1 MQRRMIKT
9 YVTDEQIKE
18 ARDADLFAYL
28 QSYEPGILKRDGS
41 NYRHK
46 EHDSLVYVSNRRF
59 WYWNSRGK
67 RINALDYLME
77 IRGYGFNEAVAR
89 LTGEGIS
96 KSSLYRYQDQSK
108 PQRPAKLYLPWPK
121 KCATGYFRYLRKRGI
136 STNVINRCRDL
147 GILYEGRYKPR
158 KEEKKYIPVCVFT
171 GTDETGKVRFA
182 CMRGIYET
190 LKKDVY
196 GSDKA
201 YSFCLPPERPHS
213 SQIAVF
219 EAPIDALSHA
229 TLQEL
234 DGWKWN
240 GYRLSLGGTS
250 PVALIAFLERHP
262 EIRRVT
268 LHMDN
273 DLGGLKN
280 ARKIRDMLRADPKYK
295 RIRVGINPPRQG
307 KDYNEKLQ
315 LRLQQTKKSNERHR
329 EKRVAISI

>member
-1 MQRRMIKT
+1 MIKT
-9 YVTDEQIKE
+9 YVTKEQIKA
-18 ARDADLFAYL
+18 ARDADLFVYL
-28 QSYEPGILKRDGS
+28 QNYEPGVLKRDGP
-41 NYRHK
+41 NYRHR
-46 EHDSLVYVSNRRF
+46 EHDSLVYVSNRRY

-67 RINALDYLME
+67 RLDALSYLME
-77 IRGYGFNEAVAR
+77 IRGYSLPEAVTR
-89 LTGEGIS
+89 LIGEAMPRAS
-96 KSSLYRYQDQSK
+96 PYRPQEQPK
-108 PQRPAKLYLPWPK
+108 PRRPAKLFLPWPK
-121 KCATGYFRYLRKRGI
+121 KCATGLFTYLRKRGI
-136 STNVINRCRDL
+136 STKVIERCLEL
-147 GILYEGRYKPR
+147 GLLYQGSYKP
-158 KEEKKYIPVCVFT
+158 KKDEAKYIPVCVFT

-201 YSFCLPPERPHS
+201 YSFCLPPEQAHS
-213 SQIAVF
+213 SQGAVF

-229 TLQEL
+229 TLQEI

-280 ARKIRDMLRADPKYK
+280 ARKIRNMLRADPKYK
-295 RIRVGINPPRQG
+295 HIRVGINPPHQG

-315 LRLQQTKKSNERHR
+315 IRLQEMKINQERR
-329 EKRVAISI
+329 RDKRAALSV

>member
-1 MQRRMIKT
+1 MSET
-9 YVTDEQIKE
+9 YVTDEQVKA
-18 ARDADLFAYL
+18 ARDAALFAYL
-28 QSYEPGILKRDGS
+28 QTYEPGVLKRDGP
-41 NYRHK
+41 NYRHR

-77 IRGYGFNEAVAR
+77 IRGYSFTEAVTR
-89 LTGEGIS
+89 LTGEAIPRAS
-96 KSSLYRYQDQSK
+96 
-108 PQRPAKLYLPWPK
+108 K
-121 KCATGYFRYLRKRGI
+121 KCATGYFKYLRKRGI
-136 STNVINRCRDL
+136 GANVIKRCREL
-147 GILYEGRYKPR
+147 GLLYEGRYKP
-158 KEEKKYIPVCVFT
+158 KKDEPRYIPVCVFT

-201 YSFCLPPERPHS
+201 YSFCLPPKQAHS
-213 SQIAVF
+213 SQVAVF

-229 TLQEL
+229 TLQEI

-295 RIRVGINPPRQG
+295 HIRVGINPPRQG

-315 LRLQQTKKSNERHR
+315 IRLQQISQSNQRHR

>member
-9 YVTDEQIKE
+9 YVTDKQIKE

-280 ARKIRDMLRADPKYK
+280 ARKIRNMLRADPKYK
-295 RIRVGINPPRQG
+295 HIRVGINPPRQG

>member
-1 MQRRMIKT
+1 MIKT
-9 YVTDEQIKE
+9 YVTDEQIKQ
-18 ARDADLFAYL
+18 ARDADLFTYL
-28 QSYEPGILKRDGS
+28 QTCEPGVLKRDGP
-41 NYRHK
+41 NYRHR
-46 EHDSLVYVSNRRF
+46 EHDSLVYVSNRRY

-67 RINALDYLME
+67 RLDALSYLME
-77 IRGYGFNEAVAR
+77 IRGYSLPEAVTR
-89 LTGEGIS
+89 LTGEAMPRAS
-96 KSSLYRYQDQSK
+96 PYRPQEQPK
-108 PQRPAKLYLPWPK
+108 PRRPAKLFLPWPK
-121 KCATGYFRYLRKRGI
+121 KCATGLFTYLRKRGI
-136 STNVINRCRDL
+136 STKVIERCLEL
-147 GILYEGRYKPR
+147 GLLYQGSYKP
-158 KEEKKYIPVCVFT
+158 KKDEAKYIPVCVFT

-201 YSFCLPPERPHS
+201 YSFCLPPEQAHS
-213 SQIAVF
+213 SQVAVF

-229 TLQEL
+229 TLQEI
-234 DGWKWN
+234 DGWKWA

-250 PVALIAFLERHP
+250 PVALTAFLERHP

-280 ARKIRDMLRADPKYK
+280 ARKIRNMLRADPKYK
-295 RIRVGINPPRQG
+295 HIRVGINPPRQG

-315 LRLQQTKKSNERHR
+315 IRLQEMKINQERR
-329 EKRVAISI
+329 RDKRAALSV

>member
-1 MQRRMIKT
+1 MIKT
-9 YVTDEQIKE
+9 YVTKEQIKA
-18 ARDADLFAYL
+18 ARDADLFVYL
-28 QSYEPGILKRDGS
+28 QNYEPGVLKRDGP
-41 NYRHK
+41 NYRHR
-46 EHDSLVYVSNRRF
+46 EHDSLVYVSNRRY

-67 RINALDYLME
+67 RLDALSYLME
-77 IRGYGFNEAVAR
+77 IRGYSLPEAVTR
-89 LTGEGIS
+89 LTGEAMPRAS
-96 KSSLYRYQDQSK
+96 PYRPQEQPK
-108 PQRPAKLYLPWPK
+108 PRRPAKLFLPWPK
-121 KCATGYFRYLRKRGI
+121 KCATGLFTYLQKRGI
-136 STNVINRCRDL
+136 STKVIERCLEL
-147 GILYEGRYKPR
+147 GLLYQGSYKP
-158 KEEKKYIPVCVFT
+158 KKDEAKYIPVCVFT

-201 YSFCLPPERPHS
+201 YSFCLPPKQAHS
-213 SQIAVF
+213 SQVAVF

-229 TLQEL
+229 TLQEI

-250 PVALIAFLERHP
+250 PVALTAFLERHP

-295 RIRVGINPPRQG
+295 HIRVGINPPHQG

-315 LRLQQTKKSNERHR
+315 IRLQEMKINQERR
-329 EKRVAISI
+329 RDKRAALSV

>member
-1 MQRRMIKT
+1 MIKT
-9 YVTDEQIKE
+9 YVTKEQIKA
-18 ARDADLFAYL
+18 ARDADLFVYL
-28 QSYEPGILKRDGS
+28 QNYEPGVLKRDGP
-41 NYRHK
+41 NYRHR
-46 EHDSLVYVSNRRF
+46 EHDSLVYVSNRRY

-67 RINALDYLME
+67 RLDALSYLME
-77 IRGYGFNEAVAR
+77 IRGYSLPEAVTR
-89 LTGEGIS
+89 LTGEAMPRAS
-96 KSSLYRYQDQSK
+96 PYR
-108 PQRPAKLYLPWPK
+108 PQEQPKTRRPAKLFLPWPK
-121 KCATGYFRYLRKRGI
+121 KCATGLFTYLRKRGI
-136 STNVINRCRDL
+136 STKVIERCLEL
-147 GILYEGRYKPR
+147 GLLYQGSYKP
-158 KEEKKYIPVCVFT
+158 KKDEAKYISVCVFT

-201 YSFCLPPERPHS
+201 YSFCLPPEQAHS
-213 SQIAVF
+213 SQVAVF

-229 TLQEL
+229 TLQEI

-250 PVALIAFLERHP
+250 PVALTAFLERHP

-280 ARKIRDMLRADPKYK
+280 ARKIRNMLRADPKYK
-295 RIRVGINPPRQG
+295 HIRVGINPPHQG

-315 LRLQQTKKSNERHR
+315 IRLQEMKINQERR
-329 EKRVAISI
+329 RDKRAALSV

>member
-1 MQRRMIKT
+1 
-9 YVTDEQIKE
+9 
-18 ARDADLFAYL
+18 
-28 QSYEPGILKRDGS
+28 
-41 NYRHK
+41 
-46 EHDSLVYVSNRRF
+46 YVSNRRF

-77 IRGYGFNEAVAR
+77 IRGYGFTEAVTR
-89 LTGEGIS
+89 LTGEAVPRASPIHP
-96 KSSLYRYQDQSK
+96 QEQTK
-108 PQRPAKLYLPWPK
+108 PRRPAKLFLPWPR
-121 KCATGYFRYLRKRGI
+121 KCATGLFIYLRKRGI
-136 STNVINRCRDL
+136 SAGVIERCISL
-147 GILYEGRYKPR
+147 GLLYQGSYKP
-158 KEEKKYIPVCVFT
+158 KKDEPKYIPVCVFT
-171 GTDETGKVRFA
+171 GTDEAGKVRFA
-182 CMRGIYET
+182 CMRGLYDN

-201 YSFCLPPERPHS
+201 YSFCLPPEKAHS
-213 SQIAVF
+213 SQVAVF

-229 TLQEL
+229 TMQEL
-234 DGWKWN
+234 DGWQWN

-295 RIRVGINPPRQG
+295 HIRVGINPPHQG
-307 KDYNEKLQ
+307 KDYNEMLQIKLQ
-315 LRLQQTKKSNERHR
+315 QIVQGKPRHR
-329 EKRVAISI
+329 EKRVAVSI

>member
-1 MQRRMIKT
+1 MIKT
-9 YVTDEQIKE
+9 YVTKEQIKA
-18 ARDADLFAYL
+18 ARDADLFVYL
-28 QSYEPGILKRDGS
+28 QNYEPGILKRDGP
-41 NYRHK
+41 NYRHR
-46 EHDSLVYVSNRRF
+46 EHDSLVYVSNRRY

-67 RINALDYLME
+67 RLDALSYLME
-77 IRGYGFNEAVAR
+77 IRGYSLPEAVTR
-89 LTGEGIS
+89 LTGEAMPRAS
-96 KSSLYRYQDQSK
+96 PYRPQEQPK
-108 PQRPAKLYLPWPK
+108 PRRPAKLFLPWPK
-121 KCATGYFRYLRKRGI
+121 KCATGLFTYLRKRGI
-136 STNVINRCRDL
+136 STKVIERCLEL
-147 GILYEGRYKPR
+147 GLLYQGSYKP
-158 KEEKKYIPVCVFT
+158 KKDEAKYIPVCVFT

-201 YSFCLPPERPHS
+201 YSFCLPPEQAHS
-213 SQIAVF
+213 SQVAVF

-229 TLQEL
+229 TLQEI

-240 GYRLSLGGTS
+240 GYRISLGGTS

-295 RIRVGINPPRQG
+295 HIRVGINPPHQG

-315 LRLQQTKKSNERHR
+315 IRLQEMKINQERR
-329 EKRVAISI
+329 RDKRAALSV

>member
-1 MQRRMIKT
+1 MIKT
-9 YVTDEQIKE
+9 YVTKEQIKA
-18 ARDADLFAYL
+18 ARDADLFVYL
-28 QSYEPGILKRDGS
+28 QNYEPGVLKRDGP
-41 NYRHK
+41 NYRHR
-46 EHDSLVYVSNRRF
+46 EHDSLVYVSNRRY

-67 RINALDYLME
+67 RLDALSYLME
-77 IRGYGFNEAVAR
+77 IRGYSLPEAVTR
-89 LTGEGIS
+89 LTGEAMPRAS
-96 KSSLYRYQDQSK
+96 PYRPQEQPK
-108 PQRPAKLYLPWPK
+108 PRRPAKLFLPWTK
-121 KCATGYFRYLRKRGI
+121 KCATGLFTYLRKRGI
-136 STNVINRCRDL
+136 STKVIERCLEL
-147 GILYEGRYKPR
+147 GLLYQGSYKP
-158 KEEKKYIPVCVFT
+158 KKDEVKYIPVCVFT

-201 YSFCLPPERPHS
+201 YSFCLPPEQAHS
-213 SQIAVF
+213 SQVAVF

-229 TLQEL
+229 TLQEI

-250 PVALIAFLERHP
+250 PVALTAFLERHP

-295 RIRVGINPPRQG
+295 HIRVGINPPHQG

-315 LRLQQTKKSNERHR
+315 IRLQEMKINQERR
-329 EKRVAISI
+329 RDKRAALSV

>member
-1 MQRRMIKT
+1 MIKT
-9 YVTDEQIKE
+9 YVTDEQIKQ
-18 ARDADLFAYL
+18 ARDANLFTYL
-28 QSYEPGILKRDGS
+28 QTCEPGILKRDGP
-41 NYRHK
+41 NYRHR

-77 IRGYGFNEAVAR
+77 IRGYSFTEAVTR
-89 LTGEGIS
+89 LTGEAMPRASPIHS
-96 KSSLYRYQDQSK
+96 QEQPKQR
-108 PQRPAKLYLPWPK
+108 RPAKLFLPWPK
-121 KCATGYFRYLRKRGI
+121 KCATGLFTYLLKRGI
-136 STNVINRCRDL
+136 SDKVIERCIRL
-147 GILYEGRYKPR
+147 GMLYQGSYKP
-158 KEEKKYIPVCVFT
+158 KKNEPKYRPVCVFT

-182 CMRGIYET
+182 CMRGLYDN

-201 YSFCLPPERPHS
+201 YSFCLPPERAHS
-213 SQIAVF
+213 SQVAVF

-229 TLQEL
+229 TMQEL
-234 DGWKWN
+234 GGWKWN

-280 ARKIRDMLRADPKYK
+280 ARKIRDMLRADPKFK
-295 RIRVGINPPRQG
+295 HIRVGINPPHQG
-307 KDYNEKLQ
+307 KDYNEMLQ
-315 LRLQQTKKSNERHR
+315 IRLQHIGQNKQRHR

>member
-1 MQRRMIKT
+1 MIKT
-9 YVTDEQIKE
+9 YVTDEQIKQ

-28 QSYEPGILKRDGS
+28 QTCEPGVLKRDGP
-41 NYRHK
+41 NYRHR

-77 IRGYGFNEAVAR
+77 IRGYGFTEAVTR
-89 LTGEGIS
+89 LTGEAVPRASPIHP
-96 KSSLYRYQDQSK
+96 QEQPK
-108 PQRPAKLYLPWPK
+108 PRRPAKLFLPWPK
-121 KCATGYFRYLRKRGI
+121 KCATGLFIYLRKRGI
-136 STNVINRCRDL
+136 SASVIERCISL
-147 GILYEGRYKPR
+147 GLLYQGSYKPKR
-158 KEEKKYIPVCVFT
+158 DESKYIPVCVFT

-182 CMRGIYET
+182 CMRGLYDN

-201 YSFCLPPERPHS
+201 YSFCLPPEKAHS
-213 SQIAVF
+213 SQVAVF

-229 TLQEL
+229 TMQEL
-234 DGWKWN
+234 DGWQWN

-295 RIRVGINPPRQG
+295 HIRVGINPPHQG
-307 KDYNEKLQ
+307 KDYNEMLQIKLQ
-315 LRLQQTKKSNERHR
+315 QIVQGKPRHR
-329 EKRVAISI
+329 EKRVAVSI

>member
-1 MQRRMIKT
+1 MIKT
-9 YVTDEQIKE
+9 YVTDEQIKQ

-28 QSYEPGILKRDGS
+28 QTCEPGVLKRDGP
-41 NYRHK
+41 NYRHR

-77 IRGYGFNEAVAR
+77 IRGYGFTEAVTR
-89 LTGEGIS
+89 LTGEAVPRASPIHP
-96 KSSLYRYQDQSK
+96 QEQPK
-108 PQRPAKLYLPWPK
+108 PRRPAKLFLPWPK
-121 KCATGYFRYLRKRGI
+121 KCATGLFIYLRKRGI
-136 STNVINRCRDL
+136 SASVIERCISL
-147 GILYEGRYKPR
+147 GLLYQGSYKPKR
-158 KEEKKYIPVCVFT
+158 DESKYIPVCVFT

-182 CMRGIYET
+182 CMRGLYDN

-201 YSFCLPPERPHS
+201 YSFCLPPEKAHS
-213 SQIAVF
+213 SQVAVF

-229 TLQEL
+229 TMQEL
-234 DGWKWN
+234 DGWQWN

-295 RIRVGINPPRQG
+295 HIRVGINPPHQG
-307 KDYNEKLQ
+307 KDYNEMLQIKLQ
-315 LRLQQTKKSNERHR
+315 QIVQGKQRHR
-329 EKRVAISI
+329 EKRVAVSI

>member
-1 MQRRMIKT
+1 MSET
-9 YVTDEQIKE
+9 YVTDEQVKA

-28 QSYEPGILKRDGS
+28 QTYEPGVLKRDGP
-41 NYRHK
+41 NYRHR

-96 KSSLYRYQDQSK
+96 RPFHYHPQNQPK
-108 PQRPAKLYLPWPK
+108 PRRPAKLFLPWPK

-213 SQIAVF
+213 SQVAVF

-280 ARKIRDMLRADPKYK
+280 ARKIRNMLRADPKYK

>member
-1 MQRRMIKT
+1 MIKT
-9 YVTDEQIKE
+9 YVTKEQIKA
-18 ARDADLFAYL
+18 ARDADLFVYL
-28 QSYEPGILKRDGS
+28 QNYEPGVLKRDGP
-41 NYRHK
+41 NYRHR
-46 EHDSLVYVSNRRF
+46 EHDSLVYVSNRRY

-67 RINALDYLME
+67 RLDALSYLME
-77 IRGYGFNEAVAR
+77 IRGYNLPEAVTR
-89 LTGEGIS
+89 LTGEAIPRAS
-96 KSSLYRYQDQSK
+96 PYRPQEQPK
-108 PQRPAKLYLPWPK
+108 PRRPAKLFLPWPK
-121 KCATGYFRYLRKRGI
+121 KCATGLFTYLQKRGI
-136 STNVINRCRDL
+136 STKVIERCLEL
-147 GILYEGRYKPR
+147 GLLYQGSYKP
-158 KEEKKYIPVCVFT
+158 KKNEAKYIPVCVFT

-201 YSFCLPPERPHS
+201 YSFCLPPEQAHS
-213 SQIAVF
+213 SQVAVF

-229 TLQEL
+229 TLQEI
-234 DGWKWN
+234 DGWKWT

-250 PVALIAFLERHP
+250 PVALTAFLERHP

-280 ARKIRDMLRADPKYK
+280 ARKIRNMLRADPKYK
-295 RIRVGINPPRQG
+295 HIRVGINPPHQG

-315 LRLQQTKKSNERHR
+315 SRLQEMKINQERR
-329 EKRVAISI
+329 RDKRAALSV

>member
-1 MQRRMIKT
+1 MI
-9 YVTDEQIKE
+9 ERCIE
-18 ARDADLFAYL
+18 LGL
-28 QSYEPGILKRDGS
+28 
-41 NYRHK
+41 
-46 EHDSLVYVSNRRF
+46 
-59 WYWNSRGK
+59 
-67 RINALDYLME
+67 
-77 IRGYGFNEAVAR
+77 
-89 LTGEGIS
+89 
-96 KSSLYRYQDQSK
+96 LYQ
-108 PQRPAKLYLPWPK
+108 
-121 KCATGYFRYLRKRGI
+121 
-136 STNVINRCRDL
+136 
-147 GILYEGRYKPR
+147 GRYKP
-158 KEEKKYIPVCVFT
+158 KKNEKKYIPVCVFT

-201 YSFCLPPERPHS
+201 YSFCLPPKRAHS
-213 SQIAVF
+213 SQVAVF

-229 TLQEL
+229 TLQMI

-280 ARKIRDMLRADPKYK
+280 ARKIRDMLRADPKFK
-295 RIRVGINPPRQG
+295 HIRVGINPPHQG
-307 KDYNEKLQ
+307 KDYNEMLQ
-315 LRLQQTKKSNERHR
+315 IRLQQIGQGKQRHC
-329 EKRVAISI
+329 EKRVAVSI

>member
-1 MQRRMIKT
+1 MIKT
-9 YVTDEQIKE
+9 YVTKEQIKA
-18 ARDADLFAYL
+18 ARDADLFVYL
-28 QSYEPGILKRDGS
+28 QNYEPGVLKRDGP
-41 NYRHK
+41 NYRHR
-46 EHDSLVYVSNRRF
+46 EHDSLVYVSNRRY

-67 RINALDYLME
+67 RLDALSYLME
-77 IRGYGFNEAVAR
+77 IRGYSLPEAVTR
-89 LTGEGIS
+89 LTGEAMPRAS
-96 KSSLYRYQDQSK
+96 PYR
-108 PQRPAKLYLPWPK
+108 PQEQPKTRRPAKLFLPWPK
-121 KCATGYFRYLRKRGI
+121 KCATGLFTYLRKRGI
-136 STNVINRCRDL
+136 STKVIERCLEL
-147 GILYEGRYKPR
+147 GLLYQGSYKP
-158 KEEKKYIPVCVFT
+158 KKDEAKYIPVCVFT

-201 YSFCLPPERPHS
+201 YSFCMPPEQAHS
-213 SQIAVF
+213 SQVAVF

-229 TLQEL
+229 TLQEI

-250 PVALIAFLERHP
+250 PVALTAFLERHP

-280 ARKIRDMLRADPKYK
+280 ARKIRNMLRADPKYK
-295 RIRVGINPPRQG
+295 HIRVGINPPHQG

-315 LRLQQTKKSNERHR
+315 IRLQEMKINQERR
-329 EKRVAISI
+329 RDKRAALSV

>member
-1 MQRRMIKT
+1 MIKT
-9 YVTDEQIKE
+9 YVTKEQIKA

-28 QSYEPGILKRDGS
+28 QSYEPGVLKRDGP
-41 NYRHK
+41 NYRHR
-46 EHDSLVYVSNRRF
+46 EHDSLVYVSNRRY

-67 RINALDYLME
+67 RLDALSYLMD
-77 IRGYGFNEAVAR
+77 IRGYSLPEAVTR
-89 LTGEGIS
+89 LTGEAVPRAS
-96 KSSLYRYQDQSK
+96 PYRSQELPK
-108 PQRPAKLYLPWPK
+108 PRRPAKLFLPWPT
-121 KCATGYFRYLRKRGI
+121 KCATGLFTYLRKRGI
-136 STNVINRCRDL
+136 SEKVIERCLEL
-147 GILYEGRYKPR
+147 GLLYQGRYKP
-158 KEEKKYIPVCVFT
+158 KKNEKKYIPVCVFT
-171 GTDETGKVRFA
+171 GTDETGKFRFA

-201 YSFCLPPERPHS
+201 YSFCLPPKQAHS
-213 SQIAVF
+213 SQVAVF

-229 TLQEL
+229 TLQMI

-295 RIRVGINPPRQG
+295 HIRVGINPPRQG

-315 LRLQQTKKSNERHR
+315 IRLQEMNINQERR
-329 EKRVAISI
+329 RDKCAAISV

>member
-1 MQRRMIKT
+1 MIKT
-9 YVTDEQIKE
+9 YVTKEQIKA
-18 ARDADLFAYL
+18 ARDADLFVYL
-28 QSYEPGILKRDGS
+28 QNYEPGVLKRDGP
-41 NYRHK
+41 NYRHR
-46 EHDSLVYVSNRRF
+46 EHDSLVYVSNRRY

-67 RINALDYLME
+67 RLDALSYLME
-77 IRGYGFNEAVAR
+77 IRGYSLPEAVTR
-89 LTGEGIS
+89 LTGEAMPRAS
-96 KSSLYRYQDQSK
+96 PYRPQEQPK
-108 PQRPAKLYLPWPK
+108 PRRPAKLFLPWPK
-121 KCATGYFRYLRKRGI
+121 KCATGLFTYLRKRGI
-136 STNVINRCRDL
+136 STKVIERCIEL
-147 GILYEGRYKPR
+147 GLLYQGSYKP
-158 KEEKKYIPVCVFT
+158 KKDEAKYIPVCVFT

-201 YSFCLPPERPHS
+201 YSFCLPPEQAHS
-213 SQIAVF
+213 SQVAVF

-229 TLQEL
+229 TLQEI

-240 GYRLSLGGTS
+240 GYRISLGGTS

-295 RIRVGINPPRQG
+295 HIRVGINPPHQG

-315 LRLQQTKKSNERHR
+315 IRLQEMKINQERR
-329 EKRVAISI
+329 RDKRAALSV

>member
-1 MQRRMIKT
+1 MSET
-9 YVTDEQIKE
+9 YVTDEQVKA

-28 QSYEPGILKRDGS
+28 QTYEPGVLKRDGP
-41 NYRHK
+41 NYRHR

-77 IRGYGFNEAVAR
+77 IRGYGFTEAVTR
-89 LTGEGIS
+89 LTGEAVPRVSPIHP
-96 KSSLYRYQDQSK
+96 QEQPK
-108 PQRPAKLYLPWPK
+108 PRRPAKSFLPWPK
-121 KCATGYFRYLRKRGI
+121 KCATGLFTYLRKRGI
-136 STNVINRCRDL
+136 SASVIERCISL
-147 GILYEGRYKPR
+147 GLLYQGSYKPKR
-158 KEEKKYIPVCVFT
+158 DESKYIPVCVFT

-201 YSFCLPPERPHS
+201 YSFCLPPEQAHS
-213 SQIAVF
+213 SQVAVF

-229 TLQEL
+229 TMQEL
-234 DGWKWN
+234 DGWQWN

-295 RIRVGINPPRQG
+295 HIRVGINPPHQG
-307 KDYNEKLQ
+307 KDYNEMLQIKLQ
-315 LRLQQTKKSNERHR
+315 QIVQGKQRHR
-329 EKRVAISI
+329 EKRVAVSI

>member
-1 MQRRMIKT
+1 MSET
-9 YVTDEQIKE
+9 YVTDEQVKA

-28 QSYEPGILKRDGS
+28 QTYEPGVLKRGGP
-41 NYRHK
+41 NYRHR

-77 IRGYGFNEAVAR
+77 IRGYSFTEAVTR
-89 LTGEGIS
+89 LTGEAIPRAS
-96 KSSLYRYQDQSK
+96 PYR
-108 PQRPAKLYLPWPK
+108 PQEQLEQRRPAKMYLPWPK
-121 KCATGYFRYLRKRGI
+121 KCATGYFKYLLRRGI
-136 STNVINRCRDL
+136 SANVIKRCREL
-147 GILYEGRYKPR
+147 GLLYEGRYKP
-158 KEEKKYIPVCVFT
+158 KKDEPRYIPVCVFT

-201 YSFCLPPERPHS
+201 YSFCLPPKQAHS
-213 SQIAVF
+213 SQVAVF

-229 TLQEL
+229 TLQEI

-295 RIRVGINPPRQG
+295 HIRVGINPPRQG

-315 LRLQQTKKSNERHR
+315 IRLQQINQSNQRHR

>member
-1 MQRRMIKT
+1 MIKT
-9 YVTDEQIKE
+9 YVTKEQIKA
-18 ARDADLFAYL
+18 ARDADLFVYL
-28 QSYEPGILKRDGS
+28 QNYEPGVLKRDGP
-41 NYRHK
+41 NYRHR
-46 EHDSLVYVSNRRF
+46 EHDSLVYVSNRRY

-67 RINALDYLME
+67 RLDALSYLME
-77 IRGYGFNEAVAR
+77 IRGYSLPEAVTR
-89 LTGEGIS
+89 LTGEAMPRAS
-96 KSSLYRYQDQSK
+96 PYRLQEQPK
-108 PQRPAKLYLPWPK
+108 PRRPAKLFLPWPK
-121 KCATGYFRYLRKRGI
+121 KCATGLFTYLRKRGI
-136 STNVINRCRDL
+136 STKVIERCIEL
-147 GILYEGRYKPR
+147 GLLYQGSYKP
-158 KEEKKYIPVCVFT
+158 KKDEAKYIPVCVFT

-201 YSFCLPPERPHS
+201 YSFCLPPEQAHS
-213 SQIAVF
+213 SQVAVF

-229 TLQEL
+229 TLQEI

-250 PVALIAFLERHP
+250 PVALTAFLERHP

-280 ARKIRDMLRADPKYK
+280 ARKIRNMLRADPKYK
-295 RIRVGINPPRQG
+295 HIRVGINPPHQG

-315 LRLQQTKKSNERHR
+315 IRLQEMKINQERR
-329 EKRVAISI
+329 RDKRAALSV

>member
-1 MQRRMIKT
+1 MIKT
-9 YVTDEQIKE
+9 YVTKEQIKA
-18 ARDADLFAYL
+18 ARDADLFVYL
-28 QSYEPGILKRDGS
+28 QNYEPGVLKRDGP
-41 NYRHK
+41 NYRHR
-46 EHDSLVYVSNRRF
+46 EHDSLVYVSNRRY

-67 RINALDYLME
+67 RLDALSYLME
-77 IRGYGFNEAVAR
+77 IRGYSLPEAVTR
-89 LTGEGIS
+89 LTGEAMPRAS
-96 KSSLYRYQDQSK
+96 PYRPQEQPK
-108 PQRPAKLYLPWPK
+108 PRRPAKLFLPWPK
-121 KCATGYFRYLRKRGI
+121 KCATGLFTYLRKRGI
-136 STNVINRCRDL
+136 STKVIERCLEL
-147 GILYEGRYKPR
+147 GLLYQGSYKP
-158 KEEKKYIPVCVFT
+158 KKDEAKYIPVCVFT

-201 YSFCLPPERPHS
+201 YSFCLPPEQAHS
-213 SQIAVF
+213 SQVAVF

-229 TLQEL
+229 TLQEI

-250 PVALIAFLERHP
+250 PVALTAFLERHP

-268 LHMDN
+268 LHMDS

-295 RIRVGINPPRQG
+295 HIRVGINPPRQG

-315 LRLQQTKKSNERHR
+315 IRLQEMKINQERR
-329 EKRVAISI
+329 RDKRAALSV

>member
-1 MQRRMIKT
+1 MIKT
-9 YVTDEQIKE
+9 YVTKEQIKA
-18 ARDADLFAYL
+18 ARDADLFVYL
-28 QSYEPGILKRDGS
+28 QNYEPGVLKRDGP
-41 NYRHK
+41 NYRHR
-46 EHDSLVYVSNRRF
+46 EHDSLVYVSNRRY

-67 RINALDYLME
+67 RLDALSYLME
-77 IRGYGFNEAVAR
+77 IRGYSLPEAVTR
-89 LTGEGIS
+89 LTGEAMPRAS
-96 KSSLYRYQDQSK
+96 PYRPQEQPK
-108 PQRPAKLYLPWPK
+108 PRRPAKLFLLWPK
-121 KCATGYFRYLRKRGI
+121 KCATGLFTYLRKRGI
-136 STNVINRCRDL
+136 STKVIERCLEL
-147 GILYEGRYKPR
+147 GLLYQGSYKP
-158 KEEKKYIPVCVFT
+158 KKDEAKYIPVCVFT

-201 YSFCLPPERPHS
+201 YSFCLPPEQAHS
-213 SQIAVF
+213 SQVAVF

-229 TLQEL
+229 TLQEI

-250 PVALIAFLERHP
+250 PLALTAFLERHP

-295 RIRVGINPPRQG
+295 HIRVGINPPHQG

-315 LRLQQTKKSNERHR
+315 IRLQEMKINQERR
-329 EKRVAISI
+329 RDKRAALSV

>member
-1 MQRRMIKT
+1 MIKT
-9 YVTDEQIKE
+9 YVTKEQIKA

-28 QSYEPGILKRDGS
+28 QSYEPGVLKRDGP
-41 NYRHK
+41 NYRHR
-46 EHDSLVYVSNRRF
+46 EHDSLVFVSNRRY

-67 RINALDYLME
+67 RLDALSYLME
-77 IRGYGFNEAVAR
+77 IRGYSLPEAVTR
-89 LTGEGIS
+89 LTGEAMPRAS
-96 KSSLYRYQDQSK
+96 PYRPQEQPK
-108 PQRPAKLYLPWPK
+108 PRRPAKLFLPWPK
-121 KCATGYFRYLRKRGI
+121 KCATGLFTYLRKRGI
-136 STNVINRCRDL
+136 STKVIERCL
-147 GILYEGRYKPR
+147 GSGLLYQGSYKP
-158 KEEKKYIPVCVFT
+158 KKDEAKYIPVCVFT

-201 YSFCLPPERPHS
+201 YSFCLPPEQAHS
-213 SQIAVF
+213 SQVAVF

-229 TLQEL
+229 TLQEI

-295 RIRVGINPPRQG
+295 HIRVGINPPRQG

-315 LRLQQTKKSNERHR
+315 IRLQEMKINQERRR
-329 EKRVAISI
+329 EKRAVLSV

>member
-1 MQRRMIKT
+1 MIKT
-9 YVTDEQIKE
+9 YVTKEQIKA
-18 ARDADLFAYL
+18 ARDADLFVYL
-28 QSYEPGILKRDGS
+28 QNYEPGVLKRDGP
-41 NYRHK
+41 NYRHR
-46 EHDSLVYVSNRRF
+46 EHDSLVYVSNRRY

-67 RINALDYLME
+67 RLDALSYLME
-77 IRGYGFNEAVAR
+77 IRGYSLPEAVTR
-89 LTGEGIS
+89 LTGEAMPRAS
-96 KSSLYRYQDQSK
+96 PYRPQEQPK
-108 PQRPAKLYLPWPK
+108 PRRPAKLFLPWPK
-121 KCATGYFRYLRKRGI
+121 KCATGLFTYLRKRGI
-136 STNVINRCRDL
+136 STKVIERCLEL
-147 GILYEGRYKPR
+147 GLLYQGSYKP
-158 KEEKKYIPVCVFT
+158 KKDEAKYIPVCVFT

-182 CMRGIYET
+182 CMRGIYEA

-201 YSFCLPPERPHS
+201 YSFCLPPEQAHS
-213 SQIAVF
+213 SQVAVF

-229 TLQEL
+229 TLQEI

-250 PVALIAFLERHP
+250 PVALTAFLERHP

-280 ARKIRDMLRADPKYK
+280 ARKIRDMLRADSKYK
-295 RIRVGINPPRQG
+295 HVRVGINPPHQG

-315 LRLQQTKKSNERHR
+315 IRLQEMKINQERR
-329 EKRVAISI
+329 RDKRAALSV